1 MQIFIDDEDN
11 YSMEKLNTIRENWVN
26 YIQANDEDSD

>member
-11 YSMEKLNTIRENWVN
+11 YSMEKLNTIREKWVN
-26 YIQANDEDSD
+26 YIQTNDEDSD